1 MKDIRDARMNTVNL
15 SGKRLPAENIEYL
28 LIGLVLLILA
38 LLSQYS
44 YLLFHTLAEL
54 IPIAIGFS
62 IFIIVWNTRQRITD
76 PFFLLLGVSL
86 LCVGGLDLLHTLA
99 YKGMGV
105 FGGDDAGLATELW
118 IAARYFQSVTFLIA
132 ALMIGRSMHQNRYET
147 ALIGIGCVAG
157 SSLLVLSI
165 ILGVFPACYI
175 EGSGLTQFKVL
186 SEYLISLLLIFA
198 AGIVYYRRE
207 AFDEPIWRYIILAL
221 IFLVLGELAFTS
233 YVSVY
238 GGMNLLGHLL
248 RLVSVYFLYRA
259 IVVVGITNP
268 MNLLFRQIRDREL
281 SILSKNQDL
290 TAANQALA
298 DTKQRLDRFVSE
310 LMTNREEL
318 IQTKAYLEQ
327 LITYA
332 NAPIIVWN
340 QQTEITVFNQ
350 AFSNLTGIPCGD
362 AIGMHIQV
370 LFPESTRSDSL
381 DLIRSTSEGGQW
393 DAVEIPILH
402 QSGEVKT
409 VLWNSANIVDT
420 SGTVIA
426 TIAQGQD
433 ITDRKKA
440 EKALKQ
446 ANRQL
451 NLMTSIT
458 RHDILNQI
466 NALNLLIGLMEK
478 KCSCPQT
485 EEYFR
490 YLEQVVEKIEF
501 QIEFT
506 RMYEKL
512 GSQEPVWQDIKTIL
526 TGLQIPDTVR
536 MQLPDESVELYADI
550 LLERVFY
557 NLLDN
562 SLRHGKTVSTI
573 RVGCEIS
580 PSGVLTL
587 RWEDDGVGISKS
599 DKERIFD
606 LGYGKNTGLGL
617 FFIRDIL
624 SITGIEIAE
633 TGKEGSGAR
642 FEIRA
647 PPGEWRR

>member
-1 MKDIRDARMNTVNL
+1 MNTFDR
-15 SGKRLPAENIEYL
+15 SGKRVPAEVIEYL
-28 LIGLVLLILA
+28 LIGLVLLMLA
-38 LLSQYS
+38 LLSKYS

-76 PFFLLLGVSL
+76 PFFLMLGVSL
-86 LCVGGLDLLHTLA
+86 LFVGGLDLLHTLA

-132 ALMIGRSMHQNRYET
+132 TLLIGRSIHKSGYET
-147 ALIGIGCVAG
+147 AIISIGCAVG
-157 SSLLVLSI
+157 SSLLALSI
-165 ILGVFPACYI
+165 FLGIFPACYI
-175 EGSGLTQFKVL
+175 EGSGLTMFKVL
-186 SEYLISLLLIFA
+186 SEYLISFLLIVA
-198 AGIVYYRRE
+198 AGIVYHHRTS
-207 AFDEPIWRYIILAL
+207 FDEPTWRYIILAL

-233 YVSVY
+233 YVGVY

-268 MNLLFRQIRDREL
+268 MDLLFREIRKREL

-290 TAANQALA
+290 IAANQALE
-298 DTKQRLDRFVSE
+298 DTKQRLDRYVTE

-327 LITYA
+327 LITHA

-340 QQTEITVFNQ
+340 LKTEITVFNQ
-350 AFSNLTGIPCGD
+350 AFANLTGISCKD
-362 AIGMHIQV
+362 AIGMQIQA

-402 QSGEVKT
+402 RSGEVKT
-409 VLWNSANIVDT
+409 VLWNSANIVDA
-420 SGTVIA
+420 SGSVIA

-446 ANRQL
+446 VNRQL
-451 NLMTSIT
+451 NLMTSVT

-466 NALNLLIGLMEK
+466 NALNLLIGLMER
-478 KCSCPQT
+478 KCSCSQT
-485 EEYFR
+485 DEYFR
-490 YLEQVVEKIEF
+490 HLEQIVEKIEY

-506 RMYEKL
+506 RTYEKL
-512 GSQEPVWQDIKTIL
+512 GSQEPMWQDIRTIL
-526 TGLQIPDTVR
+526 TGIQIPDTVR
-536 MQLPDESVELYADI
+536 MQFPDESVELYADI

-557 NLLDN
+557 NLFDN
-562 SLRHGKTVSTI
+562 SLRHGMTVSMI
-573 RVGCEIS
+573 RVGYDIT
-580 PSGVLTL
+580 PSGVLTI
-587 RWEDDGVGISKS
+587 RWEDDGVGISDN

-606 LGYGKNTGLGL
+606 LGYGKNTGFGL

-624 SITGIEIAE
+624 SITGIEITE
-633 TGKEGSGAR
+633 TGNEGSGAR

-647 PPGEWRR
+647 PPGEWRREQRLR